1 MHTIQYAS
9 DGEFEVWKACFY
21 FSSTIFSVFMS
32 IIASKIFQAMIFLG
46 VSKFS
51 SYFALFPSKWFRRS
65 QISVLQ
71 ISCHNSTNISID
83 VWYNPCLY
91 NFVKHPSK
99 NYSFIEYWYCE
110 PLWIGAGLP
119 SHARYFLFRLFLF
132 FYLTCKKVLPN
143 FFLSLQPLKQLLNRV
158 NNNSSGPSGN

>member
-21 FSSTIFSVFMS
+21 FSCTIFSVFMS
-32 IIASKIFQAMIFLG
+32 IIALKKIFQAMIFVG

-51 SYFALFPSKWFRRS
+51 SYFALFSSKCRRS

-71 ISCHNSTNISID
+71 VSCHNSTNISID
-83 VWYNPCLY
+83 VCYNPCLY
-91 NFVKHPSK
+91 NFVKHSSK

-132 FYLTCKKVLPN
+132 FIL
-143 FFLSLQPLKQLLNRV
+143 RV
-158 NNNSSGPSGN
+158 KRYSQTFS